1 MNTQEQFALLIAR
14 FQEAANPEQ
23 AQAMSAYLRHQFV
36 FFGVPTPARRKLY
49 QDILSTAKKA
59 GKIDW
64 DLLTLAWQAPERE
77 LDYFVCDYLVACQQH
92 LTFNN
97 VPTIL
102 SFASTHEWWD
112 TIDQFDRILG
122 NIADERITTLMLEL
136 AESEDFWMRRIAI
149 DHQLLRKERTDTD
162 LLEAIL
168 LKNLGSD
175 EFFINKAI
183 GWSLRDYSKTNPAW
197 VRQFIQKHKE
207 KMAPLS
213 IKEAS
218 KYL

>member
-77 LDYFVCDYLVACQQH
+77 LDYFVCDYLVACLQH
-92 LTFNN
+92 LTFDN

-136 AESEDFWMRRIAI
+136 AESDDFWMRRIAI

-183 GWSLRDYSKTNPAW
+183 GWSLRDYSKTNPEW
-197 VRQFIQKHKE
+197 VRQFIQKYKE

>member
-23 AQAMSAYLRHQFV
+23 AQAMSAYLRHQFI

-49 QDILSTAKKA
+49 QDILSTAKND

-92 LTFNN
+92 LTFDN

-136 AESEDFWMRRIAI
+136 AESDDFWMRRIAI
-149 DHQLLRKERTDTD
+149 DHQLLRKEKTDTD

-183 GWSLRDYSKTNPAW
+183 GWSLRDYSKTNPEW
-197 VRQFIQKHKE
+197 VRQFIQKYKE